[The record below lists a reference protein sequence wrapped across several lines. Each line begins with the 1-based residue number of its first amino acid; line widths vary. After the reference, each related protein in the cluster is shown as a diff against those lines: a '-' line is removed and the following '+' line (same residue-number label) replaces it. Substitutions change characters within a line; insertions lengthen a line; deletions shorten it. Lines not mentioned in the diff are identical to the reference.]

1 MLFLRKFFVF
11 LCSNR
16 RYAWLALFGFTIL
29 FAMAS
34 AVINSPSFL
43 LDPILKGLLGLCMAL
58 GFFGQ
63 IFSLGALMKSH

>member
-16 RYAWLALFGFTIL
+16 RYAWLALFGFTVI

-34 AVINSPSFL
+34 AVMNSPSL
-43 LDPILKGLLGLCMAL
+43 SPDPVLKLVLVVSMVL